1 MNRIILIGNGFDLA
15 HNIKSSYSN
24 FIEDFWENTIIELK
38 QQPQRSQYSNI
49 FFKISQIPY
58 CWTVENTY
66 EGLIKSLKESRSLI
80 TCNNKFLKLITE
92 KKGIQ
97 NWVDIENEYYKE
109 LNK

>member
-49 FFKISQIPY
+49 FFKISGFAFRFFHRKIFWQPA
-58 CWTVENTY
+58 
-66 EGLIKSLKESRSLI
+66 KLKFKTNE
-80 TCNNKFLKLITE
+80 KFTHKYPM
-92 KKGIQ
+92 K
-97 NWVDIENEYYKE
+97 
-109 LNK
+109 